1 MKFKVFVVLHV
12 PYCNQHVLDS
22 LFHPVVNEYRY
33 FFLWRVGVFWK
44 STFKLS
50 WCTFSQAI
58 VLSLY
63 IAKSCFITKCCKAEY
78 SRVICYAKFKLVL
91 ILHTACCYCISI
103 KQHVLR
109 KLRFDDQWGRIY
121 SKVILFSTYPLL
133 TLVNSLKN

>member
-63 IAKSCFITKCCKAEY
+63 IAKSCFITKYCKAEY

-91 ILHTACCYCISI
+91 ILHTACCHCISI
-103 KQHVLR
+103 NNMSYVNCDLMINEVASILR
-109 KLRFDDQWGRIY
+109 SFRSPPILY
-121 SKVILFSTYPLL
+121 SLWSIV
-133 TLVNSLKN
+133 